1 MKTDETKYK
10 KYKYIFLLSTFAGVA
25 GLYIAYKFHSETA
38 KYISYVLFA
47 IWLILAVFVRVSI
60 IKDKKNHITK

>member
-1 MKTDETKYK
+1 MTTDETKYK
-10 KYKYIFLLSTFAGVA
+10 RYKYIFLLSTFAGVA

-38 KYISYVLFA
+38 QYVSYALFA

-60 IKDKKNHITK
+60 IKDKKNHIKK